1 LNVRRITDRSDAGNV
16 RRLDRREFIAA
27 AGAALTF
34 LPWAA
39 RYALTAEMPGFSAPP
54 LTNPQTLDI
63 KSDNSQGFIQLDPD
77 RDYLIRIGR
86 DTGGVVVRHALR
98 LRGGRNVVMI
108 GGCVKRTPDTPTNA
122 ADGTKTRFPGELF
135 NISGH
140 SGTAYVEGL
149 VIDNGDNYGV
159 DGIHVGNSDGTYVFR
174 NVHVRGVTGTK
185 TGNHADGLQ
194 VIGAVNTLL
203 IDGMTIY
210 STYQGMNIQSE
221 FPIGYAWLRNCNLR
235 YPNPD
240 FRSGSAN
247 GFSFWLG
254 GDNTS
259 PKLNHPAKYKFDNF
273 YVEERT
279 HFWDLPWENGS
290 IAPPA
295 KEPRGCRLVAGH
307 PDWAEFPNL
316 NVEGHVAK
324 GIPPGGDFCTV
335 AKILNGDGV
344 VSYQAI

>member
-1 LNVRRITDRSDAGNV
+1 MRRISDRSDAGNV

-27 AGAALTF
+27 AGAAVTF

-39 RYALTAEMPGFSAPP
+39 RYAPAAEMPSFSAPL
-54 LTNPQTLDI
+54 LTNPQTVDI

-98 LRGGRNVVMI
+98 LRGGRHVVVI
-108 GGCVKRTPDTPTNA
+108 GGCVRRAPDTPTNTS
-122 ADGTKTRFPGELF
+122 DGARSRYPSELF
-135 NISGH
+135 NITGH
-140 SGTAYVEGL
+140 TGTAYVEGL

-159 DGIHVGNSDGTYVFR
+159 DGIHVGSNNAGNYVFR
-174 NVHVRGVTGTK
+174 NVHVRGVAGNK

-194 VIGAVNTLL
+194 ATGAVNMLL

-210 STYQGMNIQSE
+210 STYQGMDIQAV
-221 FPIGYAWLRNCNLR
+221 FPLGYAWLRNCNLR

-247 GFSFWLG
+247 GYSFWLAG
-254 GDNTS
+254 ENTGQ
-259 PKLNHPAKYKFDNF
+259 KLDHPAKYKFDNF

-279 HFWDLPWENGS
+279 HFWDFPWENGS

-295 KEPRGCRLVAGH
+295 KAPGGSRLVAGH
-307 PDWAEFPNL
+307 PDWAEFPNF
-316 NVEGHVAK
+316 NVEGHVTK

-335 AKILNGDGV
+335 GRILNSAGV